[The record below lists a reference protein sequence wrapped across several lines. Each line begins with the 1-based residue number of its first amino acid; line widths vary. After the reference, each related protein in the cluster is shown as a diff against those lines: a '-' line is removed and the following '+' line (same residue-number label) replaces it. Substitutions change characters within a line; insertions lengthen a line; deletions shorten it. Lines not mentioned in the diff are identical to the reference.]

1 MSQKV
6 VLWLIGMT
14 LLAAAYVA
22 ATMLVG
28 GDRRAL
34 LVGRTTDAHHQIE
47 MACETC
53 HAAAPFADA
62 ATAERELN
70 ETCRN
75 CHEDE
80 LDAAVDSHPRS
91 MFRNPR
97 MASYWEKLDARLC
110 TSCHA
115 EHRPEIT
122 RTGAVTVATDF
133 CVACHSEGDEDI
145 RLDRPSHAGLG
156 FDTCATAGCHN
167 YHDNR
172 ALYEDFLAERAG
184 GPALRPEPVHG
195 PTARFRALERPAGM
209 ALGRGDAVAPA
220 AALADTNILVQWAGS
235 GHAAAG
241 VNCTACHADG
251 LAADS
256 GPAGVTARWFEAPST
271 RACRSCHEPQARSF
285 ARGRHGMREHPGV
298 APPRNPATGLER
310 VGLSRLIP
318 EIVAGWVA
326 DPVPPARMTVGE
338 ARLPMRADA
347 EEHRA
352 LDCGACH
359 RPHDVDTVRAAVE
372 ACTSCHDDRHT
383 RAYADGPH
391 HTLWQAELS
400 GEAPPGAGVSC
411 ATCHMPVTEGREA
424 IAVNH
429 NQNDT
434 LRPSDKMIR
443 PVCLDCHGL
452 EFSLDALADADLVDR
467 NFRGTPTVHVESMEW
482 AVRRS
487 AGDEGGTAR

>member
-6 VLWLIGMT
+6 VLWLMGMT

-28 GDRRAL
+28 GDRRTL

-53 HAAAPFADA
+53 HAAAAFADA

-75 CHEDE
+75 CHEAE
-80 LDAAVDSHPRS
+80 LNAAADSHPRS
-91 MFRNPR
+91 LFRNPR

-172 ALYEDFLAERAG
+172 SLYEDFLVEHAG
-184 GPALRPEPVHG
+184 QPALRPEPVHG
-195 PTARFRALERPAGM
+195 ATARFRTRNRPAGA
-209 ALGRGDAVAPA
+209 ALGRDEAVAPA
-220 AALADTNILVQWAGS
+220 AASADTNILTQWAGS
-235 GHAAAG
+235 GHAASG
-241 VNCTACHADG
+241 VNCAACHSEG
-251 LAADS
+251 LAAD
-256 GPAGVTARWFEAPST
+256 AGLAEVAVRWAETPST
-271 RACRSCHEPQARSF
+271 AACRSCHEPQARSF
-285 ARGRHGMREHPGV
+285 ARGRHGMRTHPGV
-298 APPRNPATGLER
+298 APPRNPAAGLER
-310 VGLSRLIP
+310 IGLSRVVP
-318 EIVAGWVA
+318 EVVADWLA

-347 EEHRA
+347 GTHRA

-359 RPHDVDTVRAAVE
+359 RPHDADTAQAAVE
-372 ACTSCHDDRHT
+372 ACASCHDDRHT
-383 RAYADGPH
+383 RAYFDSPH
-391 HTLWQAELS
+391 HELWQAELS
-400 GEAPPGAGVSC
+400 GAAPPGAGVSC
-411 ATCHMPVTEGREA
+411 ATCHMPVTEGRETVA
-424 IAVNH
+424 ANH

-434 LRPSDKMIR
+434 LRPNDKMIR

-452 EFSLDALADADLVDR
+452 QFSLDALADADLVNR
-467 NFRGTPTVHVESMEW
+467 NFRGVPAVRVESVEW

-487 AGDEGGTAR
+487 AR